1 MVNQTFVSSAIQQ
14 KCGMVK
20 LSPSTSKKLLVI
32 ILKNDKMRPFI
43 LTLFFFTAILQES
56 FSQQVIFRQPS
67 SYVLGFIGN
76 DSITL
81 SSINYKSFR
90 IYFKDSSYTAKHLI
104 EIKKEL
110 DVSFRKIIS
119 ILNIASYNNG
129 IYLLAVDSKEEMKKV
144 MGYKIK
150 GGAAQG
156 HDLVFFVYNQNIRPQ
171 FKHEIFHLISY
182 ETWGVTKYRL
192 LDEGG
197 ATYTDNYCFY
207 DNPMYSINAYYLQ
220 QKKLFPLDSLINSFD
235 NQAKK
240 SDVIA
245 YIQSAGVFKYLYEKY
260 GVKKMKLLWTNGFE
274 KFNSIYGFTIEQL
287 ETDWLN
293 FIKTISIP
301 KDFDINKLKEGCG

>member
-1 MVNQTFVSSAIQQ
+1 MRA
-14 KCGMVK
+14 
-20 LSPSTSKKLLVI
+20 I
-32 ILKNDKMRPFI
+32 ILTI
-43 LTLFFFTAILQES
+43 LLITIALQES
-56 FSQQVIFRQPS
+56 FSQQIIFRQPS

-76 DSITL
+76 NSISL
-81 SSINYKSFR
+81 SSVNYKSFR
-90 IYFKDSSYTAKHLI
+90 IYFKDSSYTANHLI
-104 EIKKEL
+104 DIEQEL
-110 DVSFRKIIS
+110 DIAYSKILS
-119 ILNIASYNNG
+119 VLNIASYNNG
-129 IYLLAVDSKEEMKKV
+129 IYLLAVDSKEEMQKV

-150 GGAAQG
+150 GGAAKG

-182 ETWGVTKYRL
+182 ETWGLTNYRL

-207 DNPMYSINAYYLQ
+207 DNPMYAINAFYLQ

-245 YIQSAGVFKYLYEKY
+245 YIQSAGIFKYLYEKY
-260 GVKKMKLLWTNGFE
+260 GVDKMKLLWTGGFE
-274 KFNSIYGFTIEQL
+274 KFDSIYGFSIGQL
-287 ETDWLN
+287 ETDWLS
-293 FIKTISIP
+293 FIKTIPIP

>member
-1 MVNQTFVSSAIQQ
+1 MRTFA
-14 KCGMVK
+14 
-20 LSPSTSKKLLVI
+20 LI
-32 ILKNDKMRPFI
+32 ILFM
-43 LTLFFFTAILQES
+43 TAAFQDS
-56 FSQQVIFRQPS
+56 FSQHIIFRQPS

-76 DSITL
+76 DSIYL
-81 SSINYKSFR
+81 SSVNYKSFR
-90 IYFKDSSYTAKHLI
+90 IYFKDSSYTANHLMEI
-104 EIKKEL
+104 EQEL
-110 DVSFRKIIS
+110 DIAYSKILS
-119 ILNIASYNNG
+119 VLNIPSYNNG
-129 IYLLAVDSKEEMKKV
+129 IYLLAVDSKEEMQKV

-150 GGAAQG
+150 GGAAKG

-182 ETWGVTKYRL
+182 ETWGLTNCRL

-220 QKKLFPLDSLINSFD
+220 QKKLFPLDSLVNSFD
-235 NQAKK
+235 NQAKI

-245 YIQSAGVFKYLYEKY
+245 YIQSAGIFKYLYEKY
-260 GVKKMKLLWTNGFE
+260 GVEKMKLLWAGGFE
-274 KFNSIYGFTIEQL
+274 NFKSIYGFSIGQL

-293 FIKTISIP
+293 FIKTVPIP